1 VGALELERAAAESR
15 VARVVD
21 VREAGLETGAAD
33 FEAAFARLAAKLLR
47 ERGHEQARVAPRLP
61 AAWYEE
67 LKGAGIEPEIERGL
81 FLEERRRKSAEEAS
95 FIHSAQ
101 RAAEAACVAAV
112 AVLARAQVR
121 DGLLWLE
128 GEPLTSERLKV
139 EAEAAL
145 TGIGYAAGD
154 LIIAGAPGNAMGH
167 YRGEGRLSAQ
177 APIVMDIFPRGR
189 TSHYH
194 GDLTRTV
201 VVGEISEELQ
211 RMHEAC
217 CEALDAALALL
228 KEDANGR
235 DAHRAACQVLVDRGY
250 GSTTKGFEGDP
261 GRPRMNHSLGH
272 GVGLEVHEAPY
283 LRDLDY
289 PLVSGDVVTVEPG
302 LYLAGFG
309 GMRVEDSGMVTK
321 TGFKNFTT
329 LTRSL
334 DPKAYL

>member
-1 VGALELERAAAESR
+1 MRCS
-15 VARVVD
+15 
-21 VREAGLETGAAD
+21 
-33 FEAAFARLAAKLLR
+33 
-47 ERGHEQARVAPRLP
+47 
-61 AAWYEE
+61 
-67 LKGAGIEPEIERGL
+67 
-81 FLEERRRKSAEEAS
+81 SS
-95 FIHSAQ
+95 
-101 RAAEAACVAAV
+101 
-112 AVLARAQVR
+112 
-121 DGLLWLE
+121 
-128 GEPLTSERLKV
+128 
-139 EAEAAL
+139 
-145 TGIGYAAGD
+145 
-154 LIIAGAPGNAMGH
+154 
-167 YRGEGRLSAQ
+167 
-177 APIVMDIFPRGR
+177 
-189 TSHYH
+189 
-194 GDLTRTV
+194 RTV

-217 CEALDAALALL
+217 CEVLDAALALL